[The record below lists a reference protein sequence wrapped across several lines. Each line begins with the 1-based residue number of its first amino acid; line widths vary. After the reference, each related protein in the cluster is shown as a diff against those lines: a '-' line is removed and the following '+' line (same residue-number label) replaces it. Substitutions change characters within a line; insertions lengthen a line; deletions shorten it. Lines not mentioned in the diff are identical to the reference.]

1 MIQEVRMRSH
11 VLMAALGC
19 VALATTLS
27 AQDMPADYQQVLST
41 LGRQGDF
48 KAGVL
53 KVNVP
58 RSDLSVTVAGVKT
71 PTPFGFGGWVAFTK
85 GANAEDV
92 MMGSLGRP
100 QDAGNPGMF
109 ALLAHGSDATPLR

>member
-1 MIQEVRMRSH
+1 
-11 VLMAALGC
+11 MAALGC

-58 RSDLSVTVAGVKT
+58 RSDLSVTVAEEEMIPENLSTLSKM
-71 PTPFGFGGWVAFTK
+71 VAFVQRK
-85 GANAEDV
+85 QHA
-92 MMGSLGRP
+92 S
-100 QDAGNPGMF
+100 
-109 ALLAHGSDATPLR
+109 S